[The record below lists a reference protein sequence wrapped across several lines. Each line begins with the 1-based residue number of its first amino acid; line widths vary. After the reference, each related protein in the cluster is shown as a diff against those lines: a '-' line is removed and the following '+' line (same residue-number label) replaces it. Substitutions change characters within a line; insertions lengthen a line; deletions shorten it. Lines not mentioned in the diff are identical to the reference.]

1 MLNIC
6 VHRIP
11 QKQPNAGFATRKIRV
26 LVIQPS
32 NYTHP
37 HHMYS
42 VAIPLVVV
50 VVVVIFMFSY
60 PLQCQFGEHVL
71 HRVLLSGMIDGL
83 TSTGWLPW
91 SSAVDVFG

>member
-1 MLNIC
+1 MIKLLNIC

-37 HHMYS
+37 HHLYS
-42 VAIPLVVV
+42 VALPLVVV
-50 VVVVIFMFSY
+50 VFF
-60 PLQCQFGEHVL
+60 
-71 HRVLLSGMIDGL
+71 
-83 TSTGWLPW
+83 
-91 SSAVDVFG
+91 

>member
-1 MLNIC
+1 MIELLNIC

-37 HHMYS
+37 HHLYS
-42 VAIPLVVV
+42 VAIPLVGCCCCYFYV
-50 VVVVIFMFSY
+50 
-60 PLQCQFGEHVL
+60 Q
-71 HRVLLSGMIDGL
+71 LS
-83 TSTGWLPW
+83 TSMPIR
-91 SSAVDVFG
+91 